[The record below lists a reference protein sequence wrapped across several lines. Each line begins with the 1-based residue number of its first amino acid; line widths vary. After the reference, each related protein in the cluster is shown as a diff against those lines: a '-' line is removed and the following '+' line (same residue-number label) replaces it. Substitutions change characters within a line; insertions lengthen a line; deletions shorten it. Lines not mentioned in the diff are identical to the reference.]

1 MENVTRQISKSHR
14 MSWNPIFPHFSKHK
28 DTKLYCT
35 EKMSINSLHS
45 SLFNEIVKYLPKH
58 YLFFALVCQHWR
70 AMLQYLFHNSNETAI
85 STMTHSINCFE
96 FAEKS
101 LRMLLATRFIDKITL
116 INIIG
121 KAFGII
127 IQHYNSEIL
136 HFTCPD
142 QIDFVTAILRRPCK
156 KFIFPILRVIAAI
169 RLDSLDLVEE
179 SIFLQKFFSGLFIY
193 KMGNDN
199 ARRPIVCFLIE
210 ISGVDFII
218 GIANRN
224 NYVLTSEIL
233 EIAIMY
239 LSTDIIRELC
249 QRVRVEIDDELEL
262 KRLFQFPILM
272 ADTDQIS
279 LLRDLCILMF
289 GSDIMTGII
298 ISMFPENGNRNVLVH
313 VFTALISGISFSD
326 YGKARLIVVLA
337 LREQEAHLLTLR
349 NESPFT
355 LAWCFEFINN
365 YDNHIALEYMTRF
378 HRRNVL

>member
-1 MENVTRQISKSHR
+1 
-14 MSWNPIFPHFSKHK
+14 
-28 DTKLYCT
+28 
-35 EKMSINSLHS
+35 
-45 SLFNEIVKYLPKH
+45 
-58 YLFFALVCQHWR
+58 
-70 AMLQYLFHNSNETAI
+70 
-85 STMTHSINCFE
+85 
-96 FAEKS
+96 
-101 LRMLLATRFIDKITL
+101 
-116 INIIG
+116 
-121 KAFGII
+121 
-127 IQHYNSEIL
+127 
-136 HFTCPD
+136 
-142 QIDFVTAILRRPCK
+142 
-156 KFIFPILRVIAAI
+156 
-169 RLDSLDLVEE
+169 
-179 SIFLQKFFSGLFIY
+179 
-193 KMGNDN
+193 
-199 ARRPIVCFLIE
+199 
-210 ISGVDFII
+210 
-218 GIANRN
+218 
-224 NYVLTSEIL
+224 
-233 EIAIMY
+233 MY

-249 QRVRVEIDDELEL
+249 QHLGVEIDDELEL